1 MLVLASGSKY
11 RQKQLSDLGLKFTAE
26 RPTAD
31 EEALKTQWMQQ
42 QKGALTLAKSQK
54 LAAFLSEEK
63 AKSVWA
69 SKQTTRDLF
78 VVGSDQ
84 LVFFDGQIL
93 GKPGDASTAFRQLKK
108 MSGKTHSL
116 VTAVSI
122 CYGRD
127 KAVTKV
133 ITARVKMNKLSSDEI
148 EKTLEKDE
156 PYDCAGAYKLESMGL
171 TLIES
176 ITVSDSTSLIGLPV
190 VTMLG
195 LLRKL
200 KAKLEFI

>member
-1 MLVLASGSKY
+1 MLILASGSQY
-11 RQKQLSDLGLKFTAE
+11 RQKQLSDLGLRFTAT

-31 EEALKTQWMQQ
+31 EEALKSQWLRR
-42 QKGALTLAKSQK
+42 QKDPLTLAKSQK
-54 LAAFLSEEK
+54 LAAYLSEEK
-63 AKSVWA
+63 AKSVWKSQSNTKNA
-69 SKQTTRDLF
+69 F
-78 VVGSDQ
+78 VIGSDQ
-84 LVFFDGQIL
+84 LVFFNGRIL
-93 GKPGDASTAFRQLKK
+93 GKPGNELTAFKQLKQ

-127 KAVTKV
+127 KVVTKV
-133 ITARVKMNKLSSDEI
+133 ITARVKMNKLNSDEI
-148 EKTLEKDE
+148 QKTLEKDE

-176 ITVSDSTSLIGLPV
+176 INVSDSTALIGLPV

-200 KAKLEFI
+200 KAKLEFV